1 MHRELDKSK
10 YKISI
15 HDSNSLCQHVP
26 FLSATRTC
34 DSACALC
41 NPCNQVNQPLTLD
54 LVPLCRLHPKLSSLP
69 VLLTWILNCFS
80 LTLCPNACAVTF
92 FLALHTENLNKL
104 PVCTNYTDIRHNSLF
119 FLLKKQKVMH
129 IFIQKINFIFSKSFS
144 HNFSISSSA
153 NSIAK
158 YSNFI

>member
-119 FLLKKQKVMH
+119 FCWKSKRLCTFLSKKLT
-129 IFIQKINFIFSKSFS
+129 SFFQS
-144 HNFSISSSA
+144 HFHTTSA
-153 NSIAK
+153 FHPQLIP
-158 YSNFI
+158 